1 MEFFRT
7 VLKIFD
13 AKMETPG
20 LYGWFHLLFFALSIA
35 AAVFLCATHK
45 AGDGKRVRRVIFT
58 VAVITLVLEIYKQIN
73 FSFSYSG
80 ENIEFNFQWYAF
92 PFQFCSMPMYVGLLT
107 GIFRKGKVHDALCA
121 FLATYAIFAGCC
133 VMLYPVQVFVPQIGI
148 NVQTMICHGSMLTVG
163 TYLLYTQYVKLEHR
177 SILKALP
184 VFASAMAIAFIMDEI
199 AYFSGLLEAHD
210 FNMFFISRHLDSTLP
225 VYSLVHAA
233 LPYPLAVAIYFF
245 AFSLA
250 AYIILLCAIGISRLA
265 KAKKAKAARREAQV

>member
-7 VLKIFD
+7 ILKTLD
-13 AKMETPG
+13 TQMETPG

-35 AAVFLCATHK
+35 TAVFLCATHK
-45 AGDGKRVRRVIFT
+45 AGDDRRVRRVVFI

-133 VMLYPVQVFVPQIGI
+133 VMLYPVQVLVPQIGI
-148 NVQTMICHGSMLTVG
+148 NVQTMICHGSMITVG
-163 TYLLYTQYVKLEHR
+163 AYLLFTQYVRLEHR
-177 SILKALP
+177 SVLKAMP
-184 VFASAMAIAFIMDEI
+184 VFASAMALAFIMDEV

-233 LPYPLAVAIYFF
+233 LPYPIAVAVYFI

-250 AYIILLCAIGISRLA
+250 AYIILLCAMGIARLA
-265 KAKKAKAARREAQV
+265 RRIKAKKSKKGA